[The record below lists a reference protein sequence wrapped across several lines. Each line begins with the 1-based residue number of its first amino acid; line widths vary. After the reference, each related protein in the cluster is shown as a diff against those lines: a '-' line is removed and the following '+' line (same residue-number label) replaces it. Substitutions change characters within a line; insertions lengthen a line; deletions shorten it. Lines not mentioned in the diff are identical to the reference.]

1 MKNKNALLSLFVAA
15 AVLFTSF
22 PLVAQT
28 STTSPRPI
36 ETQQALQPAGV
47 SLPVVNAPVVAPRA
61 ESTAPVENKTSA
73 YGMSWREAWGYG
85 GFIMWILLAI
95 SILMIALVIYFL
107 CVFRESAVAPRRLVS
122 EIRDNFREGDMQ
134 AVRHACELHPCPV
147 SALALAAVDFHD
159 TTEGEDD
166 RQLLRDVVESEG
178 TRQAESMQS
187 QTQLL
192 LDLSAI
198 APMLGL
204 LGTTLGML
212 KAFGA
217 VAHDIVAAAKP
228 VLLAQGVSEAI
239 VTTIFG
245 LIVAIPCMAF
255 YAFFRRRTSRL
266 TGLLE
271 GAATDILASFP
282 NRRGSLADR

>member
-1 MKNKNALLSLFVAA
+1 MNNKNALLSLLAA
-15 AVLFTSF
+15 AVVAFASL
-22 PLVAQT
+22 PLAAQT
-28 STTSPRPI
+28 ATARATEPRP
-36 ETQQALQPAGV
+36 AASV
-47 SLPVVNAPVVAPRA
+47 AASLPAIQPPVIAPQADAAIPSA
-61 ESTAPVENKTSA
+61 DEASA
-73 YGMSWREAWGYG
+73 YGMSWKEAWHYG
-85 GFIMWILLAI
+85 GFIMWILLAT
-95 SILMIALVIYFL
+95 SVLMIALVIYFL
-107 CVFRESAVAPRRLVS
+107 CVFRAGAVVPRRLLA
-122 EIRDNFREGDMQ
+122 EIREDLQKGDIE
-134 AVRHACELHPCPV
+134 AARHACELRPCPT
-147 SALALAAVDFHD
+147 SAIALSAIDCYHSMD
-159 TTEGEDD
+159 EGDD
-166 RQLLRDVVESEG
+166 RALLRDVVESEG
-178 TRQAESMQS
+178 SRQADSMQS

-192 LDLSAI
+192 LDLAAI

-217 VAHDIVAAAKP
+217 VAHDVMAAAKP

-271 GAATDILASFP
+271 GAATDILTSIPSHRAL
-282 NRRGSLADR
+282 RTDR

>member
-1 MKNKNALLSLFVAA
+1 MKNKNALLSIFVAA
-15 AVLFTSF
+15 TVALASL
-22 PLVAQT
+22 PLAAQT
-28 STTSPRPI
+28 P
-36 ETQQALQPAGV
+36 
-47 SLPVVNAPVVAPRA
+47 APVKTAEPGTASVSVAGALPA
-61 ESTAPVENKTSA
+61 VQPPAIAPQPDATTVTPEKANA
-73 YGMSWREAWGYG
+73 YGMSWREAWNYG

-107 CVFRESAVAPRRLVS
+107 CVLREGAVAPRRLVL
-122 EIRDNFREGDMQ
+122 EIREDFQKGDLE
-134 AVRHACELHPCPV
+134 AARHACELRSCPV
-147 SALALAAVDFHD
+147 SIVALSAIDCYHSL
-159 TTEGEDD
+159 EGNED
-166 RQLLRDVVESEG
+166 RQILHDVIQSEG

-192 LDLSAI
+192 LDLAAI

-217 VAHDIVAAAKP
+217 VAHDIIAAAKP

-271 GAATDILASFP
+271 SAATDILT
-282 NRRGSLADR
+282 SLPAGQLSRTER